1 MRTNF
6 LAFLLIFAI
15 STSQVMSQQTAPSS
29 QDDIVKIS
37 TTIVQ
42 MDAIVTDKAGKR
54 ITGLN
59 AEDFQVYDENTL
71 QSVDYFTAIENSKV
85 TRSDKPAKTAGND
98 TNTATSQQINPL
110 TTPYLGRHIAI
121 LFDDVSLASENS
133 VRARQ
138 ALSDYIDGKLTT
150 NDMAAIISTGG
161 SGGQQQF
168 TNDKQRLK
176 SALKRI
182 VATNTN
188 GDRNRRGTLAITPAE
203 AVRIEAN
210 DRGVID
216 AVLRRIKTD
225 GSLSNQTAAESVF
238 SAGMP
243 TGSRNEQSPDTISL
257 EAKIRADA
265 RNVLSQ
271 SENDTRKVLTQ
282 LSAVFKAMADLPGR
296 KIVVLLTETLT
307 TLGLSSGDIPN
318 QISLLIDQAR
328 RSGVSVYALDA
339 AGLKTNNVK
348 ATENISGAGLHNLGA
363 SPEAMFSDYENLS
376 AARQIVTGT
385 GGQLIANTNDIVGGL
400 NRAVEDASSYY
411 VIGFTP
417 KTLDNA
423 FHKLQIKIKDKPD
436 LVVRTRRGYLA
447 INQQTVQGTN
457 AELLAGLMS
466 PLPRIDLPI
475 ELVAYTWP
483 RTGEQIVTVGLHVGK
498 NYLSLPKLSDTV
510 TKADYEVV
518 LYGYAVGKDEPVL
531 GFKRVESQDIQKLS
545 KEGLII
551 IPQPFTDLPPGNY
564 QIRAVVREKTTG
576 AVGSGYQFF
585 EVPDVKNRKAI
596 SLSSL
601 LLNDAGATT
610 FNGEFSFK
618 AGSEIDMRYIIY
630 NLPKDIKNLSQAVSL
645 IDSNGSTLMHSELA
659 INTTPVSVDSSQA
672 MQGTR
677 LRVPNVRGRYAL
689 IVTMRDAKGVLDVER
704 RTDFVVE

>member
-1 MRTNF
+1 MKTNF
-6 LAFLLIFAI
+6 LTFLLIFAL
-15 STSQVMSQQTAPSS
+15 STSQVISQQTTPSS
-29 QDDIVKIS
+29 QDDIVKIT

-54 ITGLN
+54 ITGLS
-59 AEDFQVYDENTL
+59 AEDFQIYDENTL
-71 QSVDYFTAIENSKV
+71 QPVDYFTAIENSKV
-85 TRSDKPAKTAGND
+85 TRSDKPAKTAGN
-98 TNTATSQQINPL
+98 TSNPESATNPL
-110 TTPYLGRHIAI
+110 TTPYIGRHIAI

-150 NDMAAIISTGG
+150 NDMAAIISMGG
-161 SGGQQQF
+161 IGGHQQF

-182 VATNTN
+182 VAVNN
-188 GDRNRRGTLAITPAE
+188 NNRNRGNNFNITPAE

-210 DRGVID
+210 DDQVLK
-216 AVLRRIKTD
+216 AVTRRVATD
-225 GSLSNQTAAESVF
+225 GSLANQTAAGSVF
-238 SAGMP
+238 
-243 TGSRNEQSPDTISL
+243 QSNNGVQEADQKSL
-257 EAKIRADA
+257 EAKIRAEA
-265 RNVLSQ
+265 RQVLSQ
-271 SENDTRKVLTQ
+271 SEYDTRKVLAQ
-282 LSAVFKAMADLPGR
+282 LNGIFKAMADLPGR

-307 TLGLSSGDIPN
+307 TLGQSSGDIPN
-318 QISLLIDQAR
+318 QISLSIELAR

-339 AGLKTNNVK
+339 AGLKTKSVK
-348 ATENISGAGLHNLGA
+348 ATESISGVGLYNLGA
-363 SPEAMFSDYENLS
+363 SPDAMFSDYENLS

-447 INQQTVQGTN
+447 VNQQTVQGTN

-475 ELVAYTWP
+475 ELVAYSWP
-483 RTGEQIVTVGLHVGK
+483 RTGEQIITVGLHVGK

-545 KEGLII
+545 KDGLII
-551 IPQPFTDLPPGNY
+551 IPQPFTNLPPGNY
-564 QIRAVVREKTTG
+564 QIRAVVREKTSG

-585 EVPDVKNRKAI
+585 EIPDTKNRKII

-601 LLNDAGATT
+601 LLNDAGETT

-672 MQGTR
+672 IQQTR
-677 LRVPNVRGRYAL
+677 LLVPKVRGRYAL
-689 IVTMRDAKGVLDVER
+689 IVTMKDAKGVLDVER